1 MKFVLYG
8 VYDPSTYADARV
20 AAKHRGFDLELID
33 LGCESVLIAF
43 DSGGEIDRTY
53 DMDKMDEWMDSITAH
68 VSKAPSH
75 EYTGGYVQD
84 PLPGLEYPPCR

>member
-1 MKFVLYG
+1 MKFILYG
-8 VYDPSTYADARV
+8 NNSANTYIGDFK
-20 AAKHRGFDLELID
+20 AAGYKELD
-33 LGCESVLIAF
+33 FSFVELDCDNVLIAF
-43 DSGGEIDRTY
+43 DIGGEVDRTY

>member
-8 VYDPSTYADARV
+8 VYDPSTYVDART
-20 AAKHRGFDLELID
+20 AAKCRGFDLELID
-33 LGCESVLIAF
+33 VGCESVLIAF
-43 DSGGEIDRTY
+43 DCGGEVDRTY

-75 EYTGGYVQD
+75 EWRGGAVQD
-84 PLPGLEYPPCR
+84 PLPGLETPPCR

>member
-43 DSGGEIDRTY
+43 DSGGEVDRTY

-68 VSKAPSH
+68 VSKAPSN
-75 EYTGGYVQD
+75 EYTGGAVQA
-84 PLPGLEYPPCR
+84 PLPGLESPPCR